1 MTVACVVAAGVDFM
15 VSGFSY
21 GIAVFVTGRC
31 GGCCDQCGSGVYE
44 LVVEDIQAGVYFF
57 EKGVGAALFYTALFV
72 GLHGGRST
80 GVAYISSVDTR
91 RDGN

>member
-1 MTVACVVAAGVDFM
+1 MRVARVVAAWVDFM

-31 GGCCDQCGSGVYE
+31 GGCCDQCGSDVYE
-44 LVVEDIQAGVYFF
+44 LVVGDMHGVYFF
-57 EKGVGAALFYTALFV
+57 EMGVGATLFCTALFV
-72 GLHGGRST
+72 GLHGGRSI
-80 GVAYISSVDTR
+80 GVAYISSVNAR

>member
-31 GGCCDQCGSGVYE
+31 GGCCDRWDSDVYE
-44 LVVEDIQAGVYFF
+44 LD
-57 EKGVGAALFYTALFV
+57 VGDV
-72 GLHGGRST
+72 
-80 GVAYISSVDTR
+80 
-91 RDGN
+91 